1 MDIIIRCCCLTGI
14 LCTSQELNAERL
26 AAEAVEAARLKAIA
40 DAEAAD
46 EALRNAVSDLQ
57 NVKKQQQVC

>member
-1 MDIIIRCCCLTGI
+1 MTGI

-26 AAEAVEAARLKAIA
+26 AAEAVEAARLQAIA
-40 DAEAAD
+40 DQEAAD